1 MRSIADMGGM
11 QGFGPVNRADDD
23 TKFKTEW
30 EAKTFAVNLLSLAAG
45 CFNIDESRYCME
57 SMPPA
62 DYLTTSYFEHWL
74 YSLEDLLTSK
84 GVFTQEEYRARIA
97 ELAAKEAGHVA

>member
-23 TKFKTEW
+23 TGFRAEW

-45 CFNIDESRYCME
+45 CFNIDESRYSME
-57 SMPPA
+57 RMPPA
-62 DYLTTSYFEHWL
+62 DYLATSYFEHWL
-74 YSLEDLLTSK
+74 YSLEDLLISK
-84 GVFTQEEYRARIA
+84 GIFTGEEYQARIV
-97 ELAAKEAGHVA
+97 ELAAKEAGHAP

>member
-11 QGFGPVNRADDD
+11 QGFGPVDRADDD
-23 TKFKTEW
+23 TSFKAEW

-45 CFNIDESRYCME
+45 CFNIDESRYSME
-57 SMPPA
+57 KMPPV

-74 YSLEDLLTSK
+74 YSLEDLLISK
-84 GVFTQEEYRARIA
+84 GAFTQEEYRARIV
-97 ELAAKEAGHVA
+97 ELAAKEAGHAA